1 MRKYISTKE
10 TAKLVRTSLKEA
22 FSDLKFSVRMDSGS
36 LRVEWIDGAN
46 EAQVKAVIGRFSGA
60 YFDGMTDYEG
70 SKYHMMDGQAVNF
83 GAKYISC
90 RREFSD
96 VAIERAINQIYRQ
109 YQANFVALE
118 LDKPRLEQFKSGE
131 LMRVRLMKNCGDDLQ
146 RFIREALVKNT
157 DRIGKIRSA
166 TAAKVFQ
173 IGTDGHGASAFDAIK
188 ATL

>member
-1 MRKYISTKE
+1 MRKYISTKD

-22 FSDLKFSVRMDSGS
+22 FPDLKISVRMDSDS

-46 EAQVKAVIGRFSGA
+46 EAQVKGVISRFSGA

-70 SKYHMMDGQAVNF
+70 SKYHMMNGQSVSF

-90 RREFSD
+90 RRQFSD

-109 YQANFVALE
+109 YQANFAALG

-131 LMRVRLMKNCGDDLQ
+131 LMRVHLMENCGDDLQ
-146 RFIREALVKNT
+146 RFIRESMVKNT
-157 DRIGKIRSA
+157 DRIGKIHSV

-173 IGTDGHGASAFDAIK
+173 IGTDGHGASSFDAIK
-188 ATL
+188 ASL